1 MIRETYGDYRLDSY
15 EPVRLQLPDFEV
27 TDSDIEKEMNR
38 IALRHATTVD
48 AEAHPVKADD
58 LVRIRIETV
67 DDGNI
72 FPGFTSDAIDVQLGV
87 GILPEELELALM
99 GHSVGDTVT
108 ATFDYV
114 DNSQVS
120 SEAETPADGGCGVGE
135 TGEKE
140 VVLLSSTIT
149 ILSQRKTIVPKITD
163 EWVRDNIALSNT
175 VDEFRKKTGSR
186 LKKESRRKYANDVE
200 YDVIKELGTRLV
212 GALPEQPVRDLE
224 KRLFK
229 EFDEFLDQYELD
241 RSSYLAIEG
250 LDELS
255 FAEQII
261 DDAEARV
268 AQDIALAVWANHF
281 DITLSDGDIDFMF
294 GEPTPERTFEARVSA
309 EQSGQIDTFK
319 DLALRAKVAGILT
332 QEAVFVNSD
341 GAEDADFKKIIQEK
355 YRKLEM
361 VKQHATSKPM
371 MEPPLVKIPD

>member
-38 IALRHATTVD
+38 IASRHATTVD

-175 VDEFRKKTGSR
+175 VDEFRKK
-186 LKKESRRKYANDVE
+186 
-200 YDVIKELGTRLV
+200 
-212 GALPEQPVRDLE
+212 
-224 KRLFK
+224 
-229 EFDEFLDQYELD
+229 
-241 RSSYLAIEG
+241 LA
-250 LDELS
+250 
-255 FAEQII
+255 
-261 DDAEARV
+261 
-268 AQDIALAVWANHF
+268 
-281 DITLSDGDIDFMF
+281 
-294 GEPTPERTFEARVSA
+294 
-309 EQSGQIDTFK
+309 
-319 DLALRAKVAGILT
+319 AG
-332 QEAVFVNSD
+332 
-341 GAEDADFKKIIQEK
+341 
-355 YRKLEM
+355 
-361 VKQHATSKPM
+361 
-371 MEPPLVKIPD
+371 